1 MDFTLHLHYIFEI
14 VNTYSYLGV
23 IFKYNGTFS
32 RNKEIQ
38 IVEQAEKT
46 LYCVYKLIRKEALPL
61 YIQLLIFDS
70 MIEPVLIYGSE
81 VWWYENL
88 KFIEQI
94 HLKFCKRVLQVR
106 KTPLNFMVL
115 GEFARVTFLKMTQN

>member
-46 LYCVYKLIRKEALPL
+46 LYSVYKLIRKEALPL

-70 MIEPVLIYGSE
+70 MIETVLIYGSE

-106 KTPLNFMVL
+106 KTPLNLMVL

>member
-1 MDFTLHLHYIFEI
+1 M
-14 VNTYSYLGV
+14 

>member
-1 MDFTLHLHYIFEI
+1 
-14 VNTYSYLGV
+14 
-23 IFKYNGTFS
+23 
-32 RNKEIQ
+32 
-38 IVEQAEKT
+38 
-46 LYCVYKLIRKEALPL
+46 
-61 YIQLLIFDS
+61 